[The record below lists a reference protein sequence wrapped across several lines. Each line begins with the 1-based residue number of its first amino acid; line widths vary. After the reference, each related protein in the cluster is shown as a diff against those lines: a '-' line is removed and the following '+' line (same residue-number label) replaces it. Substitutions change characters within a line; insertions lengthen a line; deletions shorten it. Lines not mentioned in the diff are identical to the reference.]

1 MLDSLKTSNS
11 RILSATTVDNN
22 SWNARQKNK
31 NASEG
36 FKLLT
41 LKVVSVN
48 YDRWS
53 LTRGSKYNDLTWK
66 FLVRSVYQA
75 NPVGVQIF
83 CYVNTFLFC
92 SNNFAR
98 LLET

>member
-22 SWNARQKNK
+22 SWNARQENK

-41 LKVVSVN
+41 LTFKGAGHGILSF
-48 YDRWS
+48 D
-53 LTRGSKYNDLTWK
+53 
-66 FLVRSVYQA
+66 
-75 NPVGVQIF
+75 QIAK
-83 CYVNTFLFC
+83 L
-92 SNNFAR
+92 S
-98 LLET
+98 